1 MKTWLVL
8 LAAAG
13 AMFAPQGH
21 AQERATRLALAVKKP
36 AAQTVDPTR
45 YMRVYGTS
53 LPPYAF
59 VELCQRSPE
68 LCLADPRPSDARLT
82 ATPARMRQLDEIN
95 RSVNRLIQPFTDS
108 DLYGVADMWILPS
121 TKGDCEDYAL
131 LKRKLLVEKG
141 WPLSSLLITV
151 VRDEKG
157 EGHAILTARLSSGD
171 YILDNKVDD
180 LKLWTETPYQ
190 YVMRQSY
197 LNPRVWMSLDPR
209 DATPPGTLAGLL
221 GIR

>member
-1 MKTWLVL
+1 
-8 LAAAG
+8 
-13 AMFAPQGH
+13 
-21 AQERATRLALAVKKP
+21 
-36 AAQTVDPTR
+36 
-45 YMRVYGTS
+45 
-53 LPPYAF
+53 
-59 VELCQRSPE
+59 
-68 LCLADPRPSDARLT
+68 
-82 ATPARMRQLDEIN
+82 MRQLDETN
-95 RSVNRLIQPFTDS
+95 RSVNRLIQPVTDIE
-108 DLYGVADMWILPS
+108 LYGVADMWILPT

-131 LKRKLLVEKG
+131 LKRKILIEKG